1 LPPKSR
7 QAAFAGFCR
16 KKGSSVMIILTKLND
31 VPFALN
37 SDMIETIQ
45 ENPDTTICLFNKNIY
60 IVKESM
66 QEVMDKIVAFRR
78 KINEAHSRVSPEYLA
93 GDEAQ

>member
-1 LPPKSR
+1 
-7 QAAFAGFCR
+7 
-16 KKGSSVMIILTKLND
+16 MIVLTKLNGIH
-31 VPFALN
+31 FALN

-66 QEVMDKIVAFRR
+66 QEVMNMIAAFRR
-78 KINEAHSRVSPEYLA
+78 KINEGHTRIPPEYLT
-93 GDEAQ
+93 GDEQL

>member
-1 LPPKSR
+1 
-7 QAAFAGFCR
+7 
-16 KKGSSVMIILTKLND
+16 MIILTKLNGI
-31 VPFALN
+31 PFALN

-66 QEVMDKIVAFRR
+66 QEVIGMIVAFR
-78 KINEAHSRVSPEYLA
+78 KQINEDRTCISPDYLT
-93 GDEAQ
+93 GDEQQQ

>member
-1 LPPKSR
+1 
-7 QAAFAGFCR
+7 
-16 KKGSSVMIILTKLND
+16 MIVLTKLND

-37 SDMIETIQ
+37 PDMIETVQ

-66 QEVMDKIVAFRR
+66 QEVMAKIIDFRR
-78 KINEAHSRVSPEYLA
+78 KINEAHRCIAPEYLA
-93 GDEAQ
+93 GGELNE